1 MTVPRSRRH
10 LAVLL
15 LTAVALALTWAPGH
29 ASRAGDT
36 DRTGDTGA
44 VTGWRVSGEPFRI
57 TFLHHGRPITAQAP
71 GDVAGP
77 GGRLAYQ
84 VGGTASSQEGATYHR
99 LTDLIDRRSVPGGT
113 AYTVATD
120 EPSRT
125 ATVVVTRTPQGVRVG
140 WSFTPDDDVT
150 LVFDALTAAT
160 TEHYLSGSSAAHMDL
175 RGRIR
180 GWSPGKEGNEAGDY
194 CQNQEQTASTFYL
207 SSGGYGLY
215 AATDHIGR
223 FAFPGAVQ
231 ESDGPN
237 CGRTPRPAAGTPEPY
252 PCPVAATAQPDRVQI
267 CVKDRTLTY
276 DVFAGPPAAVTTAYY
291 RTVGLPKLPPPGQ
304 FALMKWRDVNADQAQ
319 VLDDVSQFK
328 RLDIPLGTI
337 WIDNPWE
344 PQPPGNTRRING
356 SACTNTGRFDPN
368 FFPDPQAMI
377 DQIHAQGVKFGLWV
391 TSHVGTPSAAQGGG
405 SCQGINSFWAENGW
419 LIPGTNYVDFTIPEA
434 RRHYVDQLTRV
445 FRMGVDMAKMDRGEE
460 HRLETARL
468 AGGSGASFY
477 LRYPAL
483 YQSAVSQALRNVNGE
498 NFQTLVR
505 AGAPGTAQVAHGIW
519 GSDSFQTFQAL
530 RTELRYGTSESLT
543 GHFAWGSD
551 TGGIDPQPP
560 ATAANS
566 PTPTLFTRWAQFSAV
581 SPVMEIGG
589 AGLNATP
596 WVYDADTVRRFRD
609 AAILHY
615 ELFPYLYGLA
625 KQAARTGVP
634 LMRPVGYDYPADQT
648 AWAQDHEF
656 MIGPDLLAAPVIA
669 DRAEADGAAGRP
681 TPVSVYLPAGRWI
694 DLHSGDVV
702 DGGQTITRSAG
713 LDEFPLYL
721 RAGAAIGFSSRVLGA
736 WGTNE
741 LTKPGLSGW
750 LYAPGPGAGSGAGVG
765 VGVGVGA
772 PARAISADQGTLT
785 AATGADGRIALRLR
799 GAPAHAQVVVLAQR
813 PPAEVVVD
821 GRPLP
826 RVADADALRAMDA
839 GWTFTSGPFGGVV
852 LKATPRH
859 GAADINIG

>member
-1 MTVPRSRRH
+1 VNLPRPRRH

-15 LTAVALALTWAPGH
+15 LTAVVLALTWAPGH
-29 ASRAGDT
+29 ASQAG
-36 DRTGDTGA
+36 GTGA
-44 VTGWRVSGEPFRI
+44 ATGWRASAEPFRL
-57 TFLHHGRPITAQAP
+57 TFLDHGRPLTAEAL

-99 LTDLIDRRSVPGGT
+99 LTNLIDRHDVPGGT

-125 ATVVVTRTPQGVRVG
+125 ATVVVTRTSQGVRVR
-140 WSFTPDDDVT
+140 WSFTPADDVT
-150 LVFDALTAAT
+150 AVFEALTAAT

-237 CGRTPRPAAGTPEPY
+237 CSRTPRPAAGTPEPY

-267 CVKDRTLTY
+267 CVKDGKLTY
-276 DVFAGPPAAVTTAYY
+276 DVFAGSPAAVTSGYY
-291 RTVGLPKLPPPGQ
+291 RTVGLPSLPPPGQ
-304 FALMKWRDVNADQAQ
+304 FALLKWRDVNADQAQ
-319 VLDDVSQFK
+319 VVGDVAEFK
-328 RLDIPLGTI
+328 KLDIPLGTI

-368 FFPDPQAMI
+368 FFPDPQSMI

-391 TSHVGTPSAAQGGG
+391 TSHVGTPSASQGGG
-405 SCQGINSFWAENGW
+405 SCQGISSFWAENGW
-419 LIPGTNYVDFTIPEA
+419 LIPGTNYVDFTIPAA

-460 HRLETARL
+460 HRLETAQL

-483 YQSAVSQALRNVNGE
+483 YQSAVSEALRNVNGE

-519 GSDSFQTFQAL
+519 GSDSFQTFPAL

-581 SPVMEIGG
+581 SPVMEVGG

-648 AWAQDHEF
+648 AWAQDQEF
-656 MIGPDLLAAPVIA
+656 MIGPDLLAAPVTA

-681 TPVSVYLPAGRWI
+681 TPVSVYLPAGRWV
-694 DLHSGDVV
+694 DLYSGQVV
-702 DGGQTITRSAG
+702 DGGQTITRQAS
-713 LDEFPLYL
+713 LEEFPLYL

-736 WGTNE
+736 WGTNV

-750 LYAPGPGAGSGAGVG
+750 LYAPGTGAAGGAK
-765 VGVGVGA
+765 
-772 PARAISADQGTLT
+772 AISADQGSLT
-785 AATGADGRIALRLR
+785 AATGTDGRIALRLR

-813 PPAEVVVD
+813 PPAAVVVD

-826 RVADADALRAMDA
+826 RATDADTLRAMDA

-852 LKATPRH
+852 LKLAPRH
-859 GAADINIG
+859 GTADIHIR

>member
-1 MTVPRSRRH
+1 VNLPRPRGH
-10 LAVLL
+10 VAVLL
-15 LTAVALALTWAPGH
+15 ITAVVLALASAPGH
-29 ASRAGDT
+29 ASSTSNTSQAGGT
-36 DRTGDTGA
+36 SSSTGSSTGA
-44 VTGWRVSGEPFRI
+44 ATGWRVSAEPFRL
-57 TFLHHGRPITAQAP
+57 TFLDHGRPITAEAP

-84 VGGTASSQEGATYHR
+84 VGGSAASQEGATYHR
-99 LTDLIDRRSVPGGT
+99 LTNLIARQDAPAGT
-113 AYTVATD
+113 AYVVATD
-120 EPSRT
+120 EPGRT
-125 ATVVVTRTPQGVRVG
+125 ATVVVTHTPQGVRVH
-140 WSFTPDDDVT
+140 WSFTPAADVT
-150 LVFDALTAAT
+150 LVFEALTAAP

-175 RGRIR
+175 RGHIR

-231 ESDGPN
+231 EADGPT
-237 CGRTPRPAAGTPEPY
+237 CSRTPDLPAGLAAPY
-252 PCPVAATAQPDRVQI
+252 PCPVAAAAQPDRVQI
-267 CVKDRTLTY
+267 CVKDAELTY
-276 DVFAGPPAAVTTAYY
+276 DVYGGSPAQATTGYY
-291 RTVGLPKLPPPGQ
+291 RTVGLPSLPPAGE
-304 FALMKWRDVNADQAQ
+304 FALLKWRDVNADQAQ
-319 VLDDVSQFK
+319 VVGDVAEFK
-328 RLDIPLGTI
+328 KLDIPLGTI

-356 SACTNTGRFDPN
+356 SACTNTGRFDPT

-377 DQIHAQGVKFGLWV
+377 DEIHAQGVKFGLWV

-405 SCQGINSFWAENGW
+405 SCQGISSFWADNGW
-419 LIPGTNYVDFTIPEA
+419 LVPGTNYIDFTNPAA
-434 RRHYVDQLTRV
+434 RRHYVEQLTNV
-445 FRMGVDMAKMDRGEE
+445 FRMGVDMAKEDRAEE
-460 HRLETARL
+460 HRFETGQF
-468 AGGSGASFY
+468 AGGPGASFY
-477 LRYPAL
+477 LRYPVL
-483 YQSAVSQALRNVNGE
+483 YQSAVSEALRNVNGE

-505 AGAPGTAQVAHGIW
+505 AGAPGTAQVAHGMW
-519 GSDSFQTFQAL
+519 GSDSFQTFPAL

-566 PTPTLFTRWAQFSAV
+566 PTPSLFTRWAQFSAV
-581 SPVMEIGG
+581 SPVMDVGG

-634 LMRPVGYDYPADQT
+634 LMRLVGYNYPADQT
-648 AWAQDHEF
+648 AWAQEQEF
-656 MIGPDLLAAPVIA
+656 MIGPDLLAAPVTA
-669 DRAEADGAAGRP
+669 DRAEADGAAGQP
-681 TPVSVYLPAGRWI
+681 TPVSVYLPAGRWV
-694 DLHSGDVV
+694 DLYSGQVV
-702 DGGQTITRSAG
+702 AGGQTITRQAS

-750 LYAPGPGAGSGAGVG
+750 LYAPGASTAN
-765 VGVGVGA
+765 
-772 PARAISADQGTLT
+772 AISADQGTLT
-785 AATGADGRIALRLR
+785 ASTAGGRIALRLR
-799 GAPAHAQVVVLAQR
+799 GAPARAEVVVLAR
-813 PPAEVVVD
+813 RAPAGVVVD

-826 RVADADALRAMDA
+826 RAADPGALRGMNA
-839 GWTFTSGPFGGVV
+839 GWTVTSGAFGGVV
-852 LKATPRH
+852 LKLAPRH
-859 GAADINIG
+859 GTADVNIR

>member
-1 MTVPRSRRH
+1 MSSGKITPLVLATSATTIIGSVCKPFHNCSRTRPLDPLLTHRLSSDNSPPAPPRRRTLVNLPRGRLAAVP
-10 LAVLL
+10 L
-15 LTAVALALTWAPGH
+15 LTAVVLALTWVPGN
-29 ASRAGDT
+29 ASRAGDQ
-36 DRTGDTGA
+36 TGGTGA
-44 VTGWRVSGEPFRI
+44 ATGWRVSAEPFRL
-57 TFLHHGRPITAQAP
+57 TFLDHGRPITAEAP

-77 GGRLAYQ
+77 GGRLSYQ
-84 VGGTASSQEGATYHR
+84 VGGTASSQEGATHHR
-99 LTDLIDRRSVPGGT
+99 LTNLIDRRGVPGGT

-120 EPSRT
+120 EASRT
-125 ATVVVTRTPQGVRVG
+125 ATVVVTHTPQGVRVR
-140 WSFTPDDDVT
+140 WSFTPGDDVT
-150 LVFDALTAAT
+150 AVFEALTAAT

-223 FAFPGAVQ
+223 FAFPGATEV
-231 ESDGPN
+231 SDGPL
-237 CGRTPRPAAGTPEPY
+237 CSRTPRPAAGTPEPTR
-252 PCPVAATAQPDRVQI
+252 CPVAATAQPDRVQI
-267 CVKDRTLTY
+267 CVKDRELTY
-276 DVFAGPPAAVTTAYY
+276 DVFAGSPAAVTTGYY
-291 RTVGLPKLPPPGQ
+291 RTVGLPSLPPPGQ

-319 VLDDVSQFK
+319 VVGDVAEFK
-328 RLDIPLGTI
+328 KLDIPLGTI

-368 FFPDPQAMI
+368 FFPDPQSMI

-391 TSHVGTPSAAQGGG
+391 TSHVGTPSASQGGG
-405 SCQGINSFWAENGW
+405 SCQGLNSFWAENGW
-419 LIPGTNYVDFTIPEA
+419 LIPGTNYVDFTIPAA
-434 RRHYVDQLTRV
+434 RQHYVDQLTRV
-445 FRMGVDMAKMDRGEE
+445 FRMGVDMAKEDRGEE
-460 HRLETARL
+460 HRLETAQL

-483 YQSAVSQALRNVNGE
+483 YQSAVSEALRNVNGE

-519 GSDSFQTFQAL
+519 GSDSFQTFPAL

-634 LMRPVGYDYPADQT
+634 LMRPVGYNYPADQT
-648 AWAQDHEF
+648 AWAQDQEF
-656 MIGPDLLAAPVIA
+656 MIGPDLLAAPVTT
-669 DRAEADGAAGRP
+669 DRAEADGAAGQP
-681 TPVSVYLPAGRWI
+681 TPVSVYLPAGRWV
-694 DLHSGDVV
+694 DLYSGQVIE
-702 DGGQTITRSAG
+702 GGQTITRQAS

-750 LYAPGPGAGSGAGVG
+750 LYAPGTGGGGGGGEGGEGAG
-765 VGVGVGA
+765 
-772 PARAISADQGTLT
+772 
-785 AATGADGRIALRLR
+785 
-799 GAPAHAQVVVLAQR
+799 
-813 PPAEVVVD
+813 
-821 GRPLP
+821 
-826 RVADADALRAMDA
+826 
-839 GWTFTSGPFGGVV
+839 
-852 LKATPRH
+852 
-859 GAADINIG
+859 

>member
-1 MTVPRSRRH
+1 
-10 LAVLL
+10 
-15 LTAVALALTWAPGH
+15 
-29 ASRAGDT
+29 
-36 DRTGDTGA
+36 
-44 VTGWRVSGEPFRI
+44 
-57 TFLHHGRPITAQAP
+57 
-71 GDVAGP
+71 VAGP

-84 VGGTASSQEGATYHR
+84 VGGSASSQEGASYHR
-99 LTDLIDRRSVPGGT
+99 LTDLVSQREVPGGT

-120 EPSRT
+120 EPDRT
-125 ATVVVTRTPQGVRVG
+125 ATVVVTRTPQGVRVR
-140 WSFTPDDDVT
+140 WSFTPADDVT
-150 LVFDALTAAT
+150 LVFEALTAGPA
-160 TEHYLSGSSAAHMDL
+160 EHYLSGSSAAHMDL

-223 FAFPGAVQ
+223 FAFPGATQVA
-231 ESDGPN
+231 DGPLCPN
-237 CGRTPRPAAGTPEPY
+237 TPRVAAGTPQPY
-252 PCPVAATAQPDRVQI
+252 PCPVAAVAQPDRVQI
-267 CVKDRTLTY
+267 CVKDSELTY
-276 DVFAGPPAAVTTAYY
+276 DIYTGSPAAVTTGYY

-304 FALMKWRDVNADQAQ
+304 FALLKWRDVNADQAQ
-319 VLDDVSQFK
+319 VIADVAEFK

-344 PQPPGNTRRING
+344 RQPPGNTRRING
-356 SACTNTGRFDPN
+356 SACTNSGEFDPR

-377 DQIHAQGVKFGLWV
+377 DEIHAQGVKFGLWV

-405 SCQGINSFWAENGW
+405 SCAGISSFWGENGW
-419 LIPGTNYVDFTIPEA
+419 LIPGTNYIDFTIPAA
-434 RRHYVDQLTRV
+434 REHYVDQLTRV
-445 FRMGVDMAKMDRGEE
+445 FRMGVDMAKEDRGEE
-460 HRLETARL
+460 WRLETAQF
-468 AGGSGASFY
+468 AAGSGASFY

-483 YQSAVSQALRNVNGE
+483 YQSAVSAALRNVNGE

-519 GSDSFQTFQAL
+519 GSDSFQTFPAL

-560 ATAANS
+560 ANATNS

-609 AAILHY
+609 AAVLHY

-625 KQAARTGVP
+625 RQAARTGVP
-634 LMRPVGYDYPADQT
+634 ILRPLGYEFPADQT
-648 AWAQDHEF
+648 AWAQEQEF
-656 MIGPDLLAAPVIA
+656 MVGPDLLAAPVTA

-681 TPVSVYLPAGRWI
+681 TPVEVYLPAGRWV
-694 DLHSGDVV
+694 DLYSGQVV
-702 DGGQTITRSAG
+702 AGGQTITREAS

-721 RAGAAIGFSSRVLGA
+721 RAGAAIGFSSRVLGG

-750 LYAPGPGAGSGAGVG
+750 MYAPGAGVG
-765 VGVGVGA
+765 
-772 PARAISADQGTLT
+772 RAISADQGVLT
-785 AATGADGRIALRLR
+785 GTTSNGRIHLRLR
-799 GAPAHAQVVVLAQR
+799 HAPARAQVLVPAQQ
-813 PPAEVVVD
+813 PPGTVTVN

-826 RVADADALRAMDA
+826 KAPDVAALRVADQ
-839 GWTFTSGPFGGVV
+839 GWTFTTGPFGGIV
-852 LKATPRH
+852 LKPAPRH
-859 GAADINIG
+859 GAADIDIH